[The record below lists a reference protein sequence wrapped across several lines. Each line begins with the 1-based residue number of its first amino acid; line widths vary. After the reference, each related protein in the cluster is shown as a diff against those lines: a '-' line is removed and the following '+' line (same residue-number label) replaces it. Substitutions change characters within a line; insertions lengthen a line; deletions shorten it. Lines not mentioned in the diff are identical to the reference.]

1 MTEGIDLSN
10 LAQQMLNWEKKRR
23 ELDELEEAIR
33 DTVLQLQKTQT
44 VGNVRAT
51 YSKPRNSYDYEGP
64 VQQRM
69 ETGEEIDQE
78 LYFTV
83 LEHTSTRT
91 VTDWRAVCKALR
103 VEPDVTPGEGPGSV
117 SIKLLG

>member
-69 ETGEEIDQE
+69 EIGEEIDRE

-91 VTDWRAVCKALR
+91 VTDWRAVCKAAEI
-103 VEPDVTPGEGPGSV
+103 EPIVTPGEGPGSV